1 LQGAYHPKMKNP
13 AGFIGEQGSRK
24 SMIYVSIELPACLLV
39 DVFIYAMRLTAAVD
53 AEPEAGPTKS
63 PE

>member
-1 LQGAYHPKMKNP
+1 MKNP